1 MGENFRSHGGRMVEA
16 TSIVFPIVIGARKS
30 QSNRL
35 NQTHFAILNIFFFF
49 LQMHLDTPY
58 FFGNMMLKMLQTC
71 WNAEFDVMEYLASF
85 RSLMSSRNPL

>member
-1 MGENFRSHGGRMVEA
+1 MVEA

-35 NQTHFAILNIFFFF
+35 NQTHFAILNTFFYKCT
-49 LQMHLDTPY
+49 LIHPI

>member
-35 NQTHFAILNIFFFF
+35 NQTHFAILNTFF
-49 LQMHLDTPY
+49 LQMHIDTPY
-58 FFGNMMLKMLQTC
+58 F
-71 WNAEFDVMEYLASF
+71 LAT
-85 RSLMSSRNPL
+85 